1 MNVLWETMI
10 AEMRAERFEADARRH
25 FTPEKKSIELIRQQL
40 AEWTTVPE
48 PEDPEITIAR
58 TANNLRLA
66 SQDDL
71 FEVG

>member
-10 AEMRAERFEADARRH
+10 AEIRAERAEADSRRH
-25 FTPEKKSIELIRQQL
+25 FTADKQPIELIRHQL

-48 PEDPEITIAR
+48 PEDPEIIVAR
-58 TANNLRLA
+58 SATSLRSA
-66 SQDDL
+66 AQDDL